1 MSLLRR
7 LCVFCGS
14 SLGSSPGYAA
24 VASRFGRL
32 LATRDIG
39 LVYGGGSV
47 GLMGAVADGA
57 LEAGGE
63 VIGVIPDALM
73 KREIGHAGVPDMRVV
88 KSMHERKAL
97 MAELSDAF
105 VALPGGIGTFE
116 EFFEVWT
123 WSQLGLHA
131 KPCALL
137 NVGGYY
143 DGLLAFLEHATS
155 ERFLRPAHLGF
166 LVVEDDPEALLA
178 RLPGV
183 VVPSVPKWITAGET

>member
-1 MSLLRR
+1 MIVNS

-14 SLGSSPGYAA
+14 SSGASPAYAA
-24 VASRFGRL
+24 AATAFGRL
-32 LATRDIG
+32 LAERGIA
-39 LVYGGGSV
+39 LVFGGGSV

-57 LEAGGE
+57 LEAGGR
-63 VIGVIPDALM
+63 VVGVIPDALM
-73 KREIGHAGVPDMRVV
+73 KREIGHPRVPDMRVV
-88 KSMHERKAL
+88 GSMHERKAL
-97 MAELSDAF
+97 MAALSDAF

-137 NVGGYY
+137 NIGGFY
-143 DGLLAFLEHATS
+143 DGLLAFLDHATS

-166 LVVEDDPEALLA
+166 LVVEEDPQALLDKLA
-178 RLPGV
+178 TV
-183 VVPSVPKWITAGET
+183 TVPSVPKWIRADES